1 MKRAKTILF
10 AGLVLLLTACH
21 ETYDHVSD
29 AHDGMSGGMIGLY
42 VFIMLFCFAFLA
54 GGIPLLVFGIRRLKK
69 KPSYKGGPI
78 TRVTFGGIF
87 VFIGTLAMILTTTSF
102 FNPEFAIPESRNYKT
117 VEKVLEK
124 ATDEGVTHF
133 RCSRKG
139 YNRNEYLHDEGYV
152 IRDSLKGLTFKSI
165 KQKDRELSHGAHLEY
180 YVDLEPQNNAT
191 YPFSEIRIYEDGY
204 CYVDYV
210 KAYQHKTAS
219 FFYEIESNTA
229 KTIVSLAERK
239 NDEQRNRA
247 YQQEMELRERGKI
260 ENFFTKSKEISEAQ
274 ASVTFASRSYNFK
287 FKKEGFDIISDFRYA
302 ERQDNVYA
310 DEIPLNIYVGSW
322 GFHLCKNNEKGY
334 FIRLVYSPEG
344 RSFNYYY
351 SVRDI
356 DAQAM
361 IDVAREEYKA
371 QNPQQFDEEA
381 MMEAGKIDKFFR
393 SISISDFDL
402 STINH
407 EGTEYYI
414 TFREADLY
422 TIDDYTYTLVEQSSI
437 TEKPQLLFIK
447 NDTCQWSFKLHGDLG
462 NQKDFYVE
470 LFYECKDIL
479 EEKHQFVYYYSVS
492 DEEGQSIFNVAQAQ
506 FKKDRPELFYAE
518 YEDGKIENFFTEV
531 VKEDNENGSFQY
543 KYNWYNNLTIKKE
556 DLTTMSNMT
565 YTLEP
570 NGFKSKGTVLRV
582 VLKSPLWSFSLEKL
596 NVIEGTY
603 FVALTYMFV
612 DADNKGVTINYTYS
626 ISNEDATTM
635 YNIFLTNLVAQHPE
649 VFSEQ

>member
-29 AHDGMSGGMIGLY
+29 AHDGMSGGTIGLY
-42 VFIMLFCFAFLA
+42 VFIMLFCFGFLA

-87 VFIGTLAMILTTTSF
+87 IFIGATAMILTTCSF
-102 FNPEFAIPESRNYKT
+102 FNPAFAIPESNKYKT

-124 ATDEGVTHF
+124 ATDESVTHF

-229 KTIVSLAERK
+229 KAIVSLAERK

-260 ENFFTKSKEISEAQ
+260 ENFFAKSKEISEAQ

-302 ERQDNVYA
+302 EMKDNIYA
-310 DEIPLNIYVGSW
+310 DEIPLNIYIGSW

-356 DAQAM
+356 DAEAM
-361 IDVAREEYKA
+361 LDVAREEFKE
-371 QNPQQFDEEA
+371 QNPQLFDLSA
-381 MMEAGKIDKFFR
+381 YYEAGKIEGYFVSRDYGDFNLTE
-393 SISISDFDL
+393 ISHNAHNY
-402 STINH
+402 T
-407 EGTEYYI
+407 I
-414 TFREADLY
+414 TFKRDDLAN
-422 TIDDYTYTLVEQSSI
+422 IKGMTYTLLEEAPSNEQPVVL
-437 TEKPQLLFIK
+437 TIK
-447 NDTCQWSFKLHGDLG
+447 NLQCPWVYKLHADFE
-462 NQKDFYVE
+462 NKKDYYVE
-470 LFYECKDIL
+470 LLFTFKDIL
-479 EEKHQFVYYYSVS
+479 DEEHTFTYYYTLS
-492 DEEGQSIFNVAQAQ
+492 DEDGQNIFKVAEDQ
-506 FKKDRPELFYAE
+506 FKTERPELFYPE
-518 YEDGKIENFFTEV
+518 YEDGKIENFFQEV
-531 VKEDNENGSFQY
+531 VKEDNEHSSFRY
-543 KYNWYNNLTIKKE
+543 HTIWYTLNIKKE
-556 DLTTMSNMT
+556 DLVTISNYT
-565 YTLEP
+565 YTQNYDVLR
-570 NGFKSKGTVLRV
+570 SKGTVLRIYNYTPFWEFA
-582 VLKSPLWSFSLEKL
+582 LQRL
-596 NVIEGTY
+596 NVNEESY
-603 FVALTYMFV
+603 FVSLKYTFKGADDKNV
-612 DADNKGVTINYTYS
+612 DINYYYR
-626 ISNEDATTM
+626 ISNADATAM
-635 YNIFLTNLVAQHPE
+635 YNFFLAKCAEQHPE
-649 VFSEQ
+649 AFAE